1 MESWADPTPEVLSFL
16 TPSSPK
22 AWVKVYR
29 SRIVWVVVLV
39 AIFAPL
45 GVLRYRSMSR

>member
-1 MESWADPTPEVLSFL
+1 MGGPHTGGPL
-16 TPSSPK
+16 TLD
-22 AWVKVYR
+22 AIVAEGLVKVYR
-29 SRIVWVVVLV
+29 SRIVSVVVLV